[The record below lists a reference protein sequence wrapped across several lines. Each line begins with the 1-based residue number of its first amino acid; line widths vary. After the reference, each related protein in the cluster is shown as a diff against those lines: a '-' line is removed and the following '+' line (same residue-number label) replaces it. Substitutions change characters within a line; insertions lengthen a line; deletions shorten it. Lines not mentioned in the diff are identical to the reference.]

1 MKLIEMIKKVE
12 NNPDFEEHFMNV
24 IHWNSVAGK
33 LEDGQA
39 IENQPALIEEE
50 YRELKEATD
59 IENFIKELSDL
70 FVVSAQEYYN
80 EFGDYNRDFRPDIV
94 TIAAGIDLIGTAV
107 DIEEHWRVY
116 PLIESIL
123 RMCKFDVDGALE
135 EVNKSN
141 WSKFANVKDFDN
153 DEVYMYKECE
163 RIESEGRYKD
173 VFFEIVDH
181 EGEQLVVFKDGKHK
195 VLKAYTYVAP
205 VLEPFS
211 EEFV

>member
-12 NNPDFEEHFMNV
+12 NNPDFEKHFMGV

-33 LEDGQA
+33 LDDEQA

-50 YRELKEATD
+50 YRELKEATNLVEMVD
-59 IENFIKELSDL
+59 ALADL

-94 TIAAGIDLIGTAV
+94 TIAAGVDLIGTAI

-123 RMCKFDVDGALE
+123 RMCKFDVEGVLE
-135 EVNKSN
+135 EVGRSN
-141 WSKFANVKDFDN
+141 FSKFARVSDFNN

-173 VFFEIVDH
+173 VFFEIVEH
-181 EGEQLVVFKDGKHK
+181 GGEEFVVFKDGNMK
-195 VLKAYTYVAP
+195 VVKPFTFVSP
-205 VLEPFS
+205 SLEKFA